1 MRELVTTMAVNYR
14 VTAEDLIRN
23 TGARVTNARIEILAS
38 LLKAEGALTH
48 AEIENRLS
56 PASGID
62 RVTVYRVLD
71 WLTTQDLAHKISG
84 DDRVWRFNAAGNA
97 NSHNHAH
104 FKCMCCQNVICLDD
118 LGSGYTPVL
127 PAGFTPQSMD
137 LTVKGLC
144 AECSPANKAHDPR
157 KHLRR
162 NGRRATTV
170 RR

>member
-1 MRELVTTMAVNYR
+1 MAVNYR
-14 VTAEDLIRN
+14 VAAEELIRN
-23 TGARVTNARIEILAS
+23 TGARVTNARIEILAT

-48 AEIENRLS
+48 GEIENRLS
-56 PASGID
+56 QASGID

-84 DDRVWRFNAAGNA
+84 DDRVWRFNAAGAANA
-97 NSHNHAH
+97 HNHAH
-104 FKCMCCQNVICLDD
+104 FKCTCCQNVICLDD
-118 LGSGYTPVL
+118 LGSGFTPVL

-144 AECSPANKAHDPR
+144 AECSPTNKAHDPR
-157 KHLRR
+157 KHIRLI
-162 NGRRATTV
+162 GRRGAPA